1 MNKIFTLLNS
11 ILASII
17 GVVAPLKA
25 IILIIVS
32 AVFVDFCLAVYNA
45 WKKGIP
51 ITSRKMYQTV
61 PKILIYISV
70 ILIVYYG
77 NTFIFEV
84 PMDLHKIVGGFI
96 LLTEM
101 KSIDENINL
110 ILGFSLFS
118 QLTDFLSRGKNSTKL
133 LEDGKS

>member
-1 MNKIFTLLNS
+1 MNKIITLLNS

-25 IILIIVS
+25 IILIIVA
-32 AVFVDFCLAVYNA
+32 AVFVDFMLAIYNA

-61 PKILIYISV
+61 PKLLIYVSV
-70 ILIVYYG
+70 IVIIYYA
-77 NTFIFEV
+77 NVFVFEV

-96 LLTEM
+96 LLTEF

-118 QLTDFLSRGKNSTKL
+118 QLTDFLSRGKNSTKI
-133 LEDGKS
+133 

>member
-1 MNKIFTLLNS
+1 MNKFITLLNS

-17 GVVAPLKA
+17 GVIAPLKA
-25 IILIIVS
+25 IVFIIVA
-32 AVFVDFCLAVYNA
+32 AVFIDFGLAIYNA

-51 ITSRKMYQTV
+51 ITSRKMYKTI
-61 PKILIYISV
+61 PKLLIYISV
-70 ILIVYYG
+70 ILIVYYS
-77 NTFIFEV
+77 NIYIFEV

-96 LLTEM
+96 LLTEF

-118 QLTDFLSRGKNSTKL
+118 QLTDLLSRGKNSNK
-133 LEDGKS
+133 

>member
-1 MNKIFTLLNS
+1 MNKLFTLLNS

-32 AVFVDFCLAVYNA
+32 AVFIDFLLAIYNA

-61 PKILIYISV
+61 PKLLIYVSV
-70 ILIVYYG
+70 IVIIYYA
-77 NTFIFEV
+77 NVFVFEV

-96 LLTEM
+96 LLTEF

-118 QLTDFLSRGKNSTKL
+118 QLTDFLSRGKNSTKI
-133 LEDGKS
+133 

>member
-1 MNKIFTLLNS
+1 MNKLFTLLNS

-32 AVFVDFCLAVYNA
+32 AVFIDFLLAIYNA

-61 PKILIYISV
+61 PKLLIYVSV
-70 ILIVYYG
+70 IIIIYYA
-77 NTFIFEV
+77 NVFVFEV

-96 LLTEM
+96 LLTEF

-118 QLTDFLSRGKNSTKL
+118 QLTDFLSRGKNSTKI
-133 LEDGKS
+133 

>member
-1 MNKIFTLLNS
+1 MNKLFTLLNS

-32 AVFVDFCLAVYNA
+32 AVFVDFMLAIYNA

-61 PKILIYISV
+61 PKLLIYVSV
-70 ILIVYYG
+70 IVIIYYA
-77 NTFIFEV
+77 NVFVFEV

-96 LLTEM
+96 LLTEF

-118 QLTDFLSRGKNSTKL
+118 QLTDFLSRGKNSTKI
-133 LEDGKS
+133 

>member
-1 MNKIFTLLNS
+1 MNKFITIINS
-11 ILASII
+11 IVASII

-32 AVFVDFCLAVYNA
+32 AVFIDFMLAIYNA
-45 WKKGIP
+45 WKKKIP
-51 ITSRKMYQTV
+51 ITSRKMYQTI
-61 PKILIYISV
+61 PKLLIYISV
-70 ILIVYYG
+70 IIIIYYA
-77 NTFIFEV
+77 NVFVFEV

-96 LLTEM
+96 LLTEF

-118 QLTDFLSRGKNSTKL
+118 QLTDFLSRGKNSSKV
-133 LEDGKS
+133 